1 MTNAGASPDG
11 IQLTANMDRR
21 VLSALYENLR
31 KHGSRCRL
39 SVGTANAYRLGIAF
53 HQLAQ
58 QFRTFHV
65 WEAEPLHFYALRI
78 VWQYCRGVYH
88 QIRAVNVFRGMANV
102 YRNA

>member
-1 MTNAGASPDG
+1 MRSAYADG
-11 IQLTANMDRR
+11 
-21 VLSALYENLR
+21 E
-31 KHGSRCRL
+31 
-39 SVGTANAYRLGIAF
+39 GIAF